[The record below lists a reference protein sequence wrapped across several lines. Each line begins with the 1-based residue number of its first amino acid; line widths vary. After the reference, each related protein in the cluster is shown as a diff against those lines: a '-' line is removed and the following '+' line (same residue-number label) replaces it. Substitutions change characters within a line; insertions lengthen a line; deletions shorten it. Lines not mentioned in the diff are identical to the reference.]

1 MEEERKS
8 EIIIISA
15 WLYFNL
21 LYFNAHLSSLW
32 TQLGPSEDQQVFY
45 FNQSNKPKKEEAD
58 MNEMKVPEVL
68 SVKFST
74 EYGIITL
81 TDRGGKIFISSFA
94 PATDGIIPMRLETEL
109 RRRFAILKA
118 VNNKTPVKEPDR
130 QPRLFPVPGK
140 DFPGE
145 E

>member
-32 TQLGPSEDQQVFY
+32 TQLGPSENQQIIL
-45 FNQSNKPKKEEAD
+45 FNQTNKKEEI
-58 MNEMKVPEVL
+58 MSNEEMRVPEVL
-68 SVKFST
+68 SVKFAT
-74 EYGIITL
+74 ECGVIAL
-81 TDRGGKIFISSFA
+81 TDRGGKVFISSFA
-94 PATDGIIPMRLETEL
+94 PATNGVISKQLETEL
-109 RRRFAILKA
+109 RRRFAILRA
-118 VNNKTPVKEPDR
+118 VNDKTPVKEPDR
-130 QPRLFPVPGK
+130 QPRLFPIPGK

>member
-32 TQLGPSEDQQVFY
+32 TQLGPSEDQQIIL
-45 FNQSNKPKKEEAD
+45 FNQTNKKEEI
-58 MNEMKVPEVL
+58 MSNEEMRVPEVL

-74 EYGIITL
+74 ECGIIAL
-81 TDRGGKIFISSFA
+81 TDRGGKVDISSFA
-94 PATDGIIPMRLETEL
+94 PATNGVISKQLETEL

-118 VNNKTPVKEPDR
+118 VNTKTPVKEPDR
-130 QPRLFPVPGK
+130 QPRLFPMPGK

>member
-1 MEEERKS
+1 MSNEEMR
-8 EIIIISA
+8 
-15 WLYFNL
+15 
-21 LYFNAHLSSLW
+21 
-32 TQLGPSEDQQVFY
+32 
-45 FNQSNKPKKEEAD
+45 
-58 MNEMKVPEVL
+58 VPEIL

-74 EYGIITL
+74 ECGVIAL